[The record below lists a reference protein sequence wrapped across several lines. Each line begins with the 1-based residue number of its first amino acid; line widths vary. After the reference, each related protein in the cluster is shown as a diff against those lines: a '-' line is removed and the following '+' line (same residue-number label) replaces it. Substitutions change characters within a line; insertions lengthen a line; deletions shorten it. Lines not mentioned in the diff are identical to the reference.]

1 LKGAI
6 LFSLKLLQYRKM
18 FPSKKETFHRIW
30 MELLEYYQNQRHSIE
45 NYIPRKCQI
54 PYSADVNLFG
64 VRGSGKTAMIFDL
77 LQEADQEAT
86 LYIDLEDPN
95 LTFNT
100 LTPLSLQQYI
110 DKEGITL
117 LILDHYSDG
126 YLSYFPNVERL
137 IVLSRI
143 ALDNKDLVPI
153 ELFPLDYEEFLAFES
168 SVLQSSGFNHFLR
181 AGTLP
186 LIARSQKTSIQAMK
200 SFLQSSFDENEKK
213 LLLILAQHHT
223 KHLTTHQ
230 IYTFAKEKF
239 KVSKD
244 WLYKT
249 MKLFTQEKLVL
260 FIEDRYQKSGK
271 KMLLFD
277 FAFAK
282 YLTLGQPF
290 ILQFDTMIAL
300 ALFKH
305 RIEVQTLGI
314 HGYVTR
320 EDELIIPAPFE
331 SEESLWVKSQSKFS
345 IYKKYGIQKVTIVT
359 VANSYEYQI
368 EKLHFEAI
376 PFNEWSVIHDETL
389 FE

>member
-1 LKGAI
+1 
-6 LFSLKLLQYRKM
+6 
-18 FPSKKETFHRIW
+18 
-30 MELLEYYQNQRHSIE
+30 MELLEYYQNQRYGTE
-45 NYIPRKCQI
+45 NYVPRKCQLPLKGDI
-54 PYSADVNLFG
+54 NLYG
-64 VRGSGKTAMIFDL
+64 VRGAGKTTIIFDL
-77 LQEADQEAT
+77 MHEENEETT

-95 LTFNT
+95 LIFNT
-100 LTPLSLQQYI
+100 LSTLSLQQYI
-110 DKEGITL
+110 DREGITL
-117 LILDHYSDG
+117 LILDHYPKG
-126 YLSYFPNVERL
+126 YLPYFPNVERL

-143 ALDNKDLVPI
+143 PLEDEALSPV
-153 ELFPLDYEEFLAFES
+153 ELFPLDYEEFLAFETS
-168 SVLQSSGFNHFLR
+168 AAQSSGFNHFLR

-200 SFLQSSFDENEKK
+200 TFLQSSFDENEQK

-282 YLTLGQPF
+282 YLTMGQPF
-290 ILQFDTMIAL
+290 IMQFDTMIAL
-300 ALFKH
+300 ALIKH
-305 RIEVQTLGI
+305 HIKVQTLGI
-314 HGYVTR
+314 HGYVTTN
-320 EDELIIPAPFE
+320 DELIIPAPFE

-345 IYKKYGIQKVTIVT
+345 IYKKYGIKKVTIVT
-359 VANSYEYQI
+359 VANTYEYNI
-368 EKLHFEAI
+368 EKLYFEAI
-376 PFNEWSVIHDETL
+376 PFNEWSVINAE
-389 FE
+389 E

>member
-1 LKGAI
+1 
-6 LFSLKLLQYRKM
+6 
-18 FPSKKETFHRIW
+18 
-30 MELLEYYQNQRHSIE
+30 MELLEYYQNQRYVTE
-45 NYIPRKCQI
+45 NYVPRKCQLPLKGDI
-54 PYSADVNLFG
+54 NLYG
-64 VRGSGKTAMIFDL
+64 VRGAGKTTIILDL
-77 LQEADQEAT
+77 MREENEETT

-95 LTFNT
+95 LIFNT
-100 LTPLSLQQYI
+100 LSTLSLQQYI
-110 DKEGITL
+110 DREGITL
-117 LILDHYSDG
+117 LILDHYTEG
-126 YLSYFPNVERL
+126 YLPYFPNVERL

-143 ALDNKDLVPI
+143 PLKDESLSPV
-153 ELFPLDYEEFLAFES
+153 ELFPLDYEEFLAFET
-168 SVLQSSGFNHFLR
+168 SVSQSSGFNHFLR

-186 LIARSQKTSIQAMK
+186 LIARSQKTSTQAMK
-200 SFLQSSFDENEKK
+200 TFLRSSFDDNERK

-282 YLTLGQPF
+282 YLTIGQPF
-290 ILQFDTMIAL
+290 IMQFDTMIAL
-300 ALFKH
+300 ALMKH
-305 RIEVQTLGI
+305 HIKVQTLSI
-314 HGYVTR
+314 HGYVTTN
-320 EDELIIPAPFE
+320 DELIIPAPFE

-345 IYKKYGIQKVTIVT
+345 IYKKYGIKKVTIIT
-359 VANSYEYQI
+359 VANTYEYQI
-368 EKLHFEAI
+368 EKLYFEAL
-376 PFNEWSVIHDETL
+376 PFNEWSVISDE
-389 FE
+389 E

>member
-1 LKGAI
+1 
-6 LFSLKLLQYRKM
+6 
-18 FPSKKETFHRIW
+18 
-30 MELLEYYQNQRHSIE
+30 MELLEYYQNQRHVME
-45 NYIPRKCQI
+45 NYTPRKCQI
-54 PYSADVNLFG
+54 PAHDDVNLFG
-64 VRGSGKTAMIFDL
+64 VRGAGKTAMILDL
-77 LQEADQEAT
+77 IQEEDPETT
-86 LYIDLEDPN
+86 LYIDLDDPN
-95 LTFNT
+95 LIFNQ
-100 LTPLSLQQYI
+100 LTTLSLQQYI
-110 DKEGITL
+110 DQGGIML
-117 LILDHYSDG
+117 LVLDHYIEG
-126 YLSYFPNVERL
+126 YLPAFPNVDRL

-143 ALDNKDLVPI
+143 GLHTKDLIPV

-168 SVLQSSGFNHFLR
+168 GTVRSSGFNHFLR

-186 LIARSQKTSIQAMK
+186 LIARSQKTNMQSMK
-200 SFLQSSFDENEKK
+200 TFLHSAFNENEIK

-230 IYTFAKEKF
+230 VYTFAKERF

-249 MKLFTQEKLVL
+249 MKHFTQEKLVL

-277 FAFAK
+277 LAFAK
-282 YLTLGQPF
+282 YLTRGQPF

-300 ALFKH
+300 ALMKH

-320 EDELIIPAPFE
+320 ENELIIPAPFE

-345 IYKKYGIQKVTIVT
+345 IYKKYDIKKVTIVT

-376 PFNEWSVIHDETL
+376 PFNEWSVIHDEML